1 MSEVAK
7 LVPLARELSFDDTMD
22 EVKAVLRVDA
32 KLEGNKTNAQFL
44 IDFRHKKDMRKSKPR
59 FYGTI
64 SSPRQFEDLV
74 TMSLAIT
81 CFSMVQNQV
90 EPTTDEILGKIHEII
105 KWKKNDVCHLVQL
118 LARDVKIR
126 RAKLLLGAIDK

>member
-22 EVKAVLRVDA
+22 EVNAVLRIDA
-32 KLEGNKTNAQFL
+32 KLEDNKTNAQFL

-81 CFSMVQNQV
+81 CFNMVQNQV
-90 EPTTDEILGKIHEII
+90 DPTTDEILGKIHEII
-105 KWKKNDVCHLVQL
+105 KWKKADVCDLVQL

-126 RAKLLLGAIDK
+126 RAQSLLGVIDK

>member
-1 MSEVAK
+1 
-7 LVPLARELSFDDTMD
+7 
-22 EVKAVLRVDA
+22 DA
-32 KLEGNKTNAQFL
+32 KLEDNKTNAQFL

-81 CFSMVQNQV
+81 CFNMVQNHV
-90 EPTTDEILGKIHEII
+90 EPTTDEILCKIHELI
-105 KWKKNDVCHLVQL
+105 KWKKDDVCHLVQL

-126 RAKLLLGAIDK
+126 RAELLLGALKE